1 MRTIAIA
8 NAKGGVAKTTT
19 ALCVS
24 SFLADQ
30 GQRTLLLD
38 FDPQANA
45 SKSFLELGIGDVVE
59 PPTMYDVL
67 FNFIM
72 EKRTN
77 IIKEAVRP
85 VRDNLSVLAASLRM
99 EQFKDLVKVHAR
111 RPLEVLRTL
120 IKPIASQYDYLVV
133 DCPAD
138 LSVYVENAIELA
150 DYILCPTTYD
160 LYGIDGLSLMIPTIA
175 EIKGEDFEHYR
186 VLYTLFNPRATKI
199 QAKLKEYA
207 DMLEEMGKVLPF
219 QIPMDQSIKNS
230 QADNLDLMTVKA
242 FRNANARRAY
252 EKLGEYILEY
262 WR

>member
-1 MRTIAIA
+1 MITIAIA

-24 SFLADQ
+24 SYLADQ

-45 SKSFLELGIGDVVE
+45 SKSFLELGIGEVVE

-67 FNFIM
+67 YNFIM
-72 EKRTN
+72 EKKQN
-77 IIKEAVRP
+77 IIKDAIRP
-85 VRDNLSVLAASLRM
+85 VRENLAVLAATLRM

-111 RPLEVLRTL
+111 RPLEVLRAL
-120 IKPIASQYDYLVV
+120 IKPLQKDYDYLVI

-150 DYILCPTTYD
+150 DYVLCPTTYD
-160 LYGIDGLSLMIPTIA
+160 LYGIDGLSLMIPTIN
-175 EIKGEDFEHYR
+175 EIKGEDFQNYQ

-199 QAKLKEYA
+199 QAKLKDYA
-207 DMLEEMGKVLPF
+207 DLLENMGKVLPF
-219 QIPMDQSIKNS
+219 QIPMDQTIKNS
-230 QADNLDLMTVKA
+230 QADNLDLMTTKTY
-242 FRNANARRAY
+242 RNANARRAY